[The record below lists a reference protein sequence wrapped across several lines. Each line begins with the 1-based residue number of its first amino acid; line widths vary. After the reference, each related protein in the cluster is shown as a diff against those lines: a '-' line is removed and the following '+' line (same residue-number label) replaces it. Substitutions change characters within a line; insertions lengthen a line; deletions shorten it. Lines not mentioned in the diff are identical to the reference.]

1 MPHAAIIHEKGDTN
15 VFRWEPVKLGAP
27 DAGEVRV
34 RHTAVGVNY
43 ADTYHRRGINHP
55 IPLPPLPLIL
65 GLEAVGVVTDVGD
78 GVTDFKSGNKVA
90 YCLPPVGSYCEE
102 RIYPA
107 KTLVHVPEGIDD
119 VAAAGIIMTGLTA
132 RMLLFD
138 TYRVKPGDAVLIHAA
153 AGGMGHVLCPWAKA
167 LGATVIG
174 TVGSPQKVAIAT
186 ELGCDH
192 VINYRDQDFA
202 TQVRDITNGRGC
214 DVVYESIGKTTLRQ
228 SLSCLRPVGVC
239 AAYGHA
245 SGAPEPVDIIEELG
259 KPGALFIT
267 RPALHWYLHEP
278 EVLANYAAD
287 MFAALKSGKFASHVK
302 HTYPLRDVGKAH
314 AAIETRQTT
323 GSTVLIP

>member
-1 MPHAAIIHEKGDTN
+1 MPHAAIIHQKGDTN
-15 VFRWEPVKLGAP
+15 VFSWEEVDPGVPGL
-27 DAGEVRV
+27 GEVRV

-55 IPLPPLPLIL
+55 IPLPPLPLVL
-65 GLEAVGVVTDVGD
+65 GLEAVGEVISVGE
-78 GVTDFKSGNKVA
+78 GVDQFSMGDRVA
-90 YCLPPVGSYCEE
+90 YCLPPIGAYCEE
-102 RIYPA
+102 RIYPVR
-107 KTLVHVPEGIDD
+107 TLVHVPEGVDD

-138 TYRVKPGDAVLIHAA
+138 TYRVKPGDTVLIHAA

-174 TVGSPQKVAIAT
+174 TVGSPAKEVIAR

-192 VINYRDQDFA
+192 VINYNDQEFA
-202 TQVRDITNGRGC
+202 GQVRDLTGGHGC
-214 DVVYESIGKTTLRQ
+214 EVVYESIGKTTLRQ
-228 SLSCLRPVGVC
+228 SLACLRPVGVC

-245 SGAPEPVDIIEELG
+245 SGAPEPVDVIEELG

-278 EVLANYAAD
+278 ETLAVYAAD
-287 MFAALKSGKFASHVK
+287 MFSALRDGKFASHVK
-302 HTYPLRDVGKAH
+302 HTYPLKEVGKAH
-314 AAIETRQTT
+314 AAIEARQTT